1 VKEYRDA
8 ESGVT
13 NGIRMERKS
22 EDMKVHKK
30 QIKKLT
36 LATLG
41 LGFMAM
47 LIAKEMFVDVADQ
60 YIEGEFQLMN

>member
-30 QIKKLT
+30 
-36 LATLG
+36 
-41 LGFMAM
+41 
-47 LIAKEMFVDVADQ
+47 
-60 YIEGEFQLMN
+60 